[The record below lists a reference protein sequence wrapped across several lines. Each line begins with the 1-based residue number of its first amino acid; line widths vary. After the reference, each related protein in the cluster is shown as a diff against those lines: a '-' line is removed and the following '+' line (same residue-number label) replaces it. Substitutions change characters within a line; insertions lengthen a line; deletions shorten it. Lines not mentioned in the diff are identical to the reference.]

1 MKLCD
6 LFEKDN
12 DFDAQNDIDHKAKEM
27 SYPSFYDKH
36 DYGKSTKPTRQK
48 VLVKNTKTG
57 KVYGARMIWQRD
69 ID

>member
-1 MKLCD
+1 MKLAD

-12 DFDAQNDIDHKAKEM
+12 DFDAQNSIDHKAKEM
-27 SYPSFYDKH
+27 TFPSVYDKH
-36 DYGKSTKPTRQK
+36 DYGKDTKPKREK
-48 VLVKNTKTG
+48 LLVKNTKTG